1 MSSSHRI
8 RISVDLTLEG
18 SAKEFDISNV
28 LTKVCMECEFSSV
41 RVMKSQL

>member
-8 RISVDLTLEG
+8 RISVDFALEG
-18 SAKEFDISNV
+18 SVKEFDISNV
-28 LTKVCMECEFSSV
+28 LTRVFMECEFSSV